1 MSKGIYTSDELYNS
15 IDKEIGW
22 RKKELKLFKDK
33 IPTEK
38 SELQIVMLR
47 SSIPIIYAHWEGFV
61 KTACEY
67 YWEYVS
73 NRRIILK
80 KLKPQFI
87 ATSLKNAIKAQEIRS
102 VTDRTQ
108 AIQYILDHLELEAD
122 LPTKNIIN
130 TKSNLN
136 YSVFS
141 DICNLLCIEE
151 KDFILKKEVID
162 SLVQCRNNIAHG
174 NYLLV
179 TYKDFLNF
187 YNDTIGL
194 LEQLR
199 TSLQNATAL
208 DNHMRVNA

>member
-80 KLKPQFI
+80 KI
-87 ATSLKNAIKAQEIRS
+87 EATI
-102 VTDRTQ
+102 
-108 AIQYILDHLELEAD
+108 Y
-122 LPTKNIIN
+122 
-130 TKSNLN
+130 
-136 YSVFS
+136 
-141 DICNLLCIEE
+141 C
-151 KDFILKKEVID
+151 DFIKK
-162 SLVQCRNNIAHG
+162 C
-174 NYLLV
+174 Y
-179 TYKDFLNF
+179 
-187 YNDTIGL
+187 
-194 LEQLR
+194 
-199 TSLQNATAL
+199 
-208 DNHMRVNA
+208 